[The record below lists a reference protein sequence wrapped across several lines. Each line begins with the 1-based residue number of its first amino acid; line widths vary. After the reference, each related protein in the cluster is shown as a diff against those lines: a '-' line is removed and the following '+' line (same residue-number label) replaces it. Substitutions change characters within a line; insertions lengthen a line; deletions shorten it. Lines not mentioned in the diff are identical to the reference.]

1 LLKLKPDISIKTV
14 DQFYKMFCFDPK
26 LLERIEKGLRL
37 AGLREEVVAAG
48 TPAPTRSSSS
58 ASASLPGQQ

>member
-37 AGLREEVVAAG
+37 SGLREDVVATG
-48 TPAPTRSSSS
+48 NNE
-58 ASASLPGQQ
+58 ASAAH